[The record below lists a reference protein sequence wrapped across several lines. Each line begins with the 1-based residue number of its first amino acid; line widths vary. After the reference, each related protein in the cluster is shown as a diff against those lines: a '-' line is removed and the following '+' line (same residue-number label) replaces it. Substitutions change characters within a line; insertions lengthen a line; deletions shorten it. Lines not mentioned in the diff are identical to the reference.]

1 VRDVPSFS
9 YYLNATTMKNNLTK
23 YAQMIQARLPD
34 AQIFIHDVTGKE
46 NHFKAIVVSSEFVGK
61 NLVEQHRIVND
72 SLQEHLLSKV
82 LHSLA
87 LNTYTPEGW
96 IKDPL
101 SKAITKS
108 SIYTLY
114 SQSNE

>member
-1 VRDVPSFS
+1 
-9 YYLNATTMKNNLTK
+9 MKNNLTK
-23 YAQMIQARLPD
+23 YAQMIQDHLPD

-61 NLVEQHRIVND
+61 NLVGQHQIVNE
-72 SLQEHLLSKV
+72 SLKEHLLSKV

-96 IKDPL
+96 KKDPL
-101 SKAITKS
+101 SKAINES
-108 SIYTLY
+108 SIYTRY
-114 SQSNE
+114 SQSDES

>member
-1 VRDVPSFS
+1 
-9 YYLNATTMKNNLTK
+9 
-23 YAQMIQARLPD
+23 MIQSHLPD

-46 NHFKAIVVSSEFVGK
+46 NHFKAIVISSKFVGK
-61 NLVEQHRIVND
+61 NMVQQHRIVND

-96 IKDPL
+96 EKNPL
-101 SKAITKS
+101 SKAINES

-114 SQSNE
+114 SQSDES